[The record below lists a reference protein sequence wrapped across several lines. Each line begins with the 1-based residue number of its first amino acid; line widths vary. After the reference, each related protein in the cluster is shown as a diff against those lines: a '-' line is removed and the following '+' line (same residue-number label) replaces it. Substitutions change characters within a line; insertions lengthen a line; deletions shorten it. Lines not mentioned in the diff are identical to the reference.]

1 MAEQQQIPVT
11 ALTVE
16 QLKQVKDTL
25 EAEIQVLSDSIR
37 SLQVVIRKFDAA
49 AGAVD
54 DLSTQTSGKP
64 ALIPL
69 TGSLFVPATLASVEK
84 VLVDVGTGY
93 YVEKTLTDGKDYC
106 TRRVKYLEDKLRTIG
121 DLLGDKQKN
130 HSEVSQVIQMKLSGQ
145 GRQTTAQA
153 AAVG

>member
-1 MAEQQQIPVT
+1 MHRCLFLHAMAEPQQIPVT

-54 DLSTQTSGKP
+54 DLSSQTSG
-64 ALIPL
+64 
-69 TGSLFVPATLASVEK
+69 E
-84 VLVDVGTGY
+84 VL
-93 YVEKTLTDGKDYC
+93 
-106 TRRVKYLEDKLRTIG
+106 
-121 DLLGDKQKN
+121 
-130 HSEVSQVIQMKLSGQ
+130 
-145 GRQTTAQA
+145 
-153 AAVG
+153 